1 MLLKVLMILGW
12 FDARDAKRYGQM
24 LADMVVGGLS
34 IKDRTT
40 ANKALIKRAKNLDKV
55 FAQALIYKGE
65 AKLNMYKRA
74 KLGNAFRWH
83 LLEQGFEHEFVEEL
97 THQLLVHIR

>member
-1 MLLKVLMILGW
+1 MILRW

-24 LADMVVGGLS
+24 LAEMVVNGLS
-34 IKDRTT
+34 ISDRTK
-40 ANKALIKRAKNLDKV
+40 ANKALIRRAKNLDKI
-55 FAQALIYKGE
+55 FAQAIIYKSE

-74 KLGNAFRWH
+74 KLGNAFRWQ
-83 LLEQGFEHEFVEEL
+83 LLEHGFELEFVEEL